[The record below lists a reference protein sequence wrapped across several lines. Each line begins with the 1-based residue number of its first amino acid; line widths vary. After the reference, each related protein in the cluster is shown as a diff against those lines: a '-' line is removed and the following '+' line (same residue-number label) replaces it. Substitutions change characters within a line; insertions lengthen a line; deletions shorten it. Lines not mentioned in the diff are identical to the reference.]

1 MKKKNKRK
9 TRFVFRNNNF
19 DTLKVMKTF
28 AYFNSKVG
36 EKDTGFEVYNDEII
50 SIYDFNKQER
60 RLLCRKIYNK
70 EENDKKESEKKQL
83 KLFDDG

>member
-9 TRFVFRNNNF
+9 TKYVFRNNNF
-19 DTLKVMKTF
+19 DTFKAMKTF
-28 AYFNSKVG
+28 AYFNIKVG

-60 RLLCRKIYNK
+60 RLLCKKSYNAL
-70 EENDKKESEKKQL
+70 EELKKEIEKKQL
-83 KLFDDG
+83 KLFEDG